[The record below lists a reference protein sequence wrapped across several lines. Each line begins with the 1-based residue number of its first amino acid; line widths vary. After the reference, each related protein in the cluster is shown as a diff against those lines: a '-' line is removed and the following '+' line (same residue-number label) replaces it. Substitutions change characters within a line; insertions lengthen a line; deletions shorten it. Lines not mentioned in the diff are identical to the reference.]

1 MKTKLT
7 LFCLTALASV
17 VPALPATLA
26 VTANTSSS
34 GALYSYAYNFSVTGA
49 GLGFDNLFLGSD
61 DLSPLSVA
69 FTFDGAAT
77 NNWSWLGNDTP
88 LNYLQFF
95 SLNGSALSAGDTLQV
110 TFTSAF
116 TPASNHFAEGLNS
129 STSAVSNAV
138 TGVLAPTAVPEPGSF
153 PMLLIGIPT
162 ACGAAFAYRRSGR
175 NKTAASCE

>member
-1 MKTKLT
+1 MKTKLM
-7 LFCLTALASV
+7 LFCLTAITSV
-17 VPALPATLA
+17 VPAFSATLA

-34 GALYSYAYNFSVTGA
+34 GVLHSYAYNFSVTGA

-61 DLSPLSVA
+61 DLSPLNVA
-69 FTFDGAAT
+69 FTFDGAT
-77 NNWSWLGNDTP
+77 TTNWSWLGNDTP
-88 LNYLQFF
+88 LSYLQFF
-95 SLNGSALSAGDTLQV
+95 SLNGSALSAGDTLGV

-153 PMLLIGIPT
+153 PMLLVGIL
-162 ACGAAFAYRRSGR
+162 AGCAAAFAHQRSGR
-175 NKTAASCE
+175 NKQAASCR